1 MEIPTKL
8 KHLTAGNTLEHRPR
22 PSVFV
27 QGQPGV
33 GKTLLLAE
41 MALKLAKCE
50 PSDVMIVTYPV
61 DDEGL
66 ETLRDRKF
74 NWFLVRSNEANKEL
88 YEEVFLKQK
97 PVAVIQD
104 NLGAAWW
111 MTFKDRVSDG
121 LMPEDH
127 GKTWNK
133 LASDIMYDVVTRFK
147 TPSWVKFFGAG
158 SLAMPYEDPLTVNQ
172 DKQTK
177 QKGGPDEKLQT
188 TLPGQLRGTV
198 YGLFSYCLTLKMAVG
213 EQGRMMRCAETQLTA
228 NAVSKVRA
236 PLSQQPKR
244 VILYDLAS
252 TDRGIDYL
260 LRELKLEGTV

>member
-8 KHLTAGNTLEHRPR
+8 RHLEAGNTLDNQPR
-22 PSVFV
+22 DSVFV

-50 PSDVMIVTYPV
+50 PKDVMCVIYPV

-66 ETLRDRKF
+66 KTLRDRKF
-74 NWFLVRSNEANKEL
+74 PWFMARTNEALKEL
-88 YEEVFLKQK
+88 YEDVFLKLK
-97 PVAVIQD
+97 PAAVIQD

-158 SLAMPYEDPLTVNQ
+158 SLAMPYEDVLTVNQ
-172 DKQTK
+172 DKPRG
-177 QKGGPDEKLQT
+177 KGAPPPDEKLQT
-188 TLPGQLRGTV
+188 TLPGQLRGTI

-213 EQGRMMRCAETQLTA
+213 EAGRVMRCAETQLTA
-228 NAVSKVRA
+228 NSVSKVRA
-236 PLSQQPKR
+236 PLSQQPKKN
-244 VILYDLAS
+244 ILYDLAS
-252 TDRGIDYL
+252 PDRGIDFL
-260 LRELKLEGTV
+260 LRELKLV